1 MHRPRLLAALI
12 PVLLV
17 LGCGPSQEDIDA
29 QINQAVSEALE
40 AEEEPEDDQRPNL
53 IEITGMDVG
62 QYLIDNLDGVE
73 LEMPSRYFSPK
84 DCEPLELGSV
94 FYGNTDS
101 ECNRAVEL
109 GDLAVVE
116 YATVMYAEQVTEDA
130 ESDDV
135 SDYMLELRE
144 RLGPR
149 IRHDRFMLRW
159 DGCDGQTWSEGDCEY
174 LVEDGTVA
182 KSEWLFREFL
192 GA

>member
-40 AEEEPEDDQRPNL
+40 AAEEPEDDQHPNL

-73 LEMPSRYFSPK
+73 LEMPSRYFSAK

-109 GDLAVVE
+109 GEVAVVE
-116 YATVMYAEQVTEDA
+116 YATVLTAEKVANRSVDEDMSEFA
-130 ESDDV
+130 AD
-135 SDYMLELRE
+135 LEA

-149 IRHDRFMLRW
+149 IYEDRFLLRW
-159 DGCDGQTWSEGDCEY
+159 DGCDGQSWSRGDCEY

-182 KSEWLFREFL
+182 ESERLFREFL